1 MMKQLYQ
8 SMACLM
14 AAATLLSGCSML
26 TAQGRQE
33 RAYSRYVHKMS
44 SGRAKQQK
52 RFFSKQ
58 KNTMPVTQPTE
69 PVMTSEVSGP
79 ESVGDGSGSFGDS
92 GGQ

>member
-1 MMKQLYQ
+1 MKKLYR
-8 SMACLM
+8 ACLCLT

-26 TAQGRQE
+26 TAQARQE

-44 SGRAKQQK
+44 AGRIKQQK
-52 RFFSKQ
+52 RFFSG

-69 PVMTSEVSGP
+69 PMIASEASGP
-79 ESVGDGSGSFGDS
+79 ESIGDRGSLSVS

>member
-1 MMKQLYQ
+1 MKKLYR
-8 SMACLM
+8 ACICLT

-26 TAQGRQE
+26 TTQGRQE

-44 SGRAKQQK
+44 AGRSKQQK

-69 PVMTSEVSGP
+69 PMISSEAAGP
-79 ESVGDGSGSFGDS
+79 ESVGDGGSLSVS

>member
-1 MMKQLYQ
+1 MKKLYRAG
-8 SMACLM
+8 ACLA

-44 SGRAKQQK
+44 AGRVKQQK
-52 RFFSKQ
+52 RFFAKG
-58 KNTMPVTQPTE
+58 KTTMPVTQPTE
-69 PVMTSEVSGP
+69 PVVTSEVSGP
-79 ESVGDGSGSFGDS
+79 ESVSAGSGAMGES